1 MISVSDAAKEHIKSQ
16 IEDVSFD
23 SNAYRLVY
31 YWVNRVIMDGVQ
43 VDGAGFNLTL
53 LGLGKMD
60 QVILVSFDDISIGFH
75 PRSVFDGGNKR
86 IGVSGERLCIE
97 DD

>member
-1 MISVSDAAKEHIKSQ
+1 MIAISDAAKEHIKSQ
-16 IEDVSFD
+16 IESVSFD

-31 YWVNRVIMDGVQ
+31 SWVNRFIMDGVQ
-43 VDGAGFNLTL
+43 VDGAGFHLTL
-53 LGLGKMD
+53 FGLGKLE
-60 QVILVSFDDISIGFH
+60 QIISVSIDDITVGFH